1 MHNSVSVC
9 ERFFFLLFSSFK
21 ICLTAIESKS
31 NPYMDIPS
39 VEADYGETLGGK
51 STLACF
57 YSTLF
62 DSMIKII
69 FNSIQY
75 NANNSFFSVGS
86 FSKFTESE
94 AQFKIFIYLVAMWFS
109 VRWTV
114 KVTIQKKTNNFYYI
128 QNACYAYIIHNNRIV
143 DDKVEEGRSNI
154 YTHHSYSL
162 SHMFWVFFFKEK

>member
-1 MHNSVSVC
+1 
-9 ERFFFLLFSSFK
+9 
-21 ICLTAIESKS
+21 
-31 NPYMDIPS
+31 MDIPS

-94 AQFKIFIYLVAMWFS
+94 AQFKIFIYLVAM
-109 VRWTV
+109 
-114 KVTIQKKTNNFYYI
+114 
-128 QNACYAYIIHNNRIV
+128 
-143 DDKVEEGRSNI
+143 
-154 YTHHSYSL
+154 
-162 SHMFWVFFFKEK
+162 